1 MRYREF
7 KLVEADQHNP
17 AWDKRSIRSVID
29 LNILHQ
35 HEYFAN
41 AMRPNDGLLIL
52 GLVGDPKLKKLQ
64 SELRWIADKM
74 SSADP
79 NNLDSRVQNVATE
92 PQQQVTTF
100 WEPLLLGPEK

>member
-41 AMRPNDGLLIL
+41 AI
-52 GLVGDPKLKKLQ
+52 DPMT
-64 SELRWIADKM
+64 DC
-74 SSADP
+74 
-79 NNLDSRVQNVATE
+79 
-92 PQQQVTTF
+92 
-100 WEPLLLGPEK
+100 